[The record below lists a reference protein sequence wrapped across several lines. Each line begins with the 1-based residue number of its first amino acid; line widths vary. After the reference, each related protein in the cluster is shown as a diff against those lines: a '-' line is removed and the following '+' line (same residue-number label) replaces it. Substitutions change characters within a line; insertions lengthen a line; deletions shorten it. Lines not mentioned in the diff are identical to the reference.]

1 MGYTNCAGGFAA
13 TGCLLSPGRRHIAPA
28 GGPPYKPTR
37 AKKAGYRAALQEAV
51 VAPDPNPE
59 KPPTAIFAG
68 NDLRALGVYR
78 ALYEAGPGGSDGASV
93 VGFAGRPLAGRL
105 IPAVTTVRQMERP
118 QPQCYAG
125 SSPTRPWRAPASS
138 LKSPLSCAN
147 PPSIRAPEGGTGGP
161 GLTIP
166 EAPPPRTVRGGAS
179 RPARHRS
186 AGPGPFPATPRRR
199 PLRRG

>member
-1 MGYTNCAGGFAA
+1 MDPTESLPDVLSVGYTNCAGGFAA

-138 LKSPLSCAN
+138 LKSPL
-147 PPSIRAPEGGTGGP
+147 
-161 GLTIP
+161 
-166 EAPPPRTVRGGAS
+166 
-179 RPARHRS
+179 
-186 AGPGPFPATPRRR
+186 
-199 PLRRG
+199 